1 MKFTRILKQQNLKQQ
16 TIAQQ
21 LNVSQ
26 QCISRW
32 CCGKS
37 IPNIHNM
44 QKLAIALD
52 VDLKTILEC
61 FYGGPNEIEI

>member
-1 MKFTRILKQQNLKQQ
+1 MLKNLRQNKKLTQ
-16 TIAQQ
+16 TELGVLIGVTGEAICQYEK
-21 LNVSQ
+21 NK
-26 QCISRW
+26 R
-32 CCGKS
+32 

-44 QKLAIALD
+44 QKLAQALD